1 MNPIDSKLKKIL
13 AMIDG
18 ATSEGE
24 ARAAS
29 LALQR
34 LLAANNMTIDDI
46 DLDDDAPDV
55 NEYAEDL
62 GKRVPE
68 WVKVLAYVIA
78 KNYRCRYYMQT
89 SHGAYDYWSGRHT
102 VTGSRFVFVG
112 ESQDAT
118 VAAGCFRA
126 TKHAIET
133 CFKKFCGKRFEQNG
147 TKIGRRAGVKNSYCL
162 GFIQGLEN
170 SYREQLEQDETM
182 ALAIVVPES
191 VNRYMND
198 ELNCKKMKP
207 RPLPSPPITQSRMPA
222 GKTVTASVRATVSHP
237 AHSDRHQI
245 GEGDALPIHFLYMA
259 IGKLAPIWVEL
270 VRYRTDRIRQ
280 NA

>member
-46 DLDDDAPDV
+46 DLNDDAPEV
-55 NEYAEDL
+55 NESAEDL

-89 SHGAYDYWSGRHT
+89 SHGAYDYWSGRRN
-102 VTGSRFVFVG
+102 VTGTRFVFVG
-112 ESQDAT
+112 ESQDASSRP
-118 VAAGCFRA
+118 VVSAPPSMRLRRVSRSSA
-126 TKHAIET
+126 T
-133 CFKKFCGKRFEQNG
+133 N
-147 TKIGRRAGVKNSYCL
+147 VS
-162 GFIQGLEN
+162 
-170 SYREQLEQDETM
+170 
-182 ALAIVVPES
+182 
-191 VNRYMND
+191 
-198 ELNCKKMKP
+198 
-207 RPLPSPPITQSRMPA
+207 SRMEPRLGA
-222 GKTVTASVRATVSHP
+222 ARV
-237 AHSDRHQI
+237 
-245 GEGDALPIHFLYMA
+245 
-259 IGKLAPIWVEL
+259 
-270 VRYRTDRIRQ
+270 
-280 NA
+280 

>member
-34 LLAANNMTIDDI
+34 LLAANDMTIEDI
-46 DLDDDAPDV
+46 DLADDAPEV
-55 NEYAEDL
+55 NESAEDL

-68 WVKVLAYVIA
+68 WVKLLAYVIA

-89 SHGAYDYWSGRHT
+89 SHGAYDYWAGRRP
-102 VTGSRFVFVG
+102 VTGTRFVFVG
-112 ESQDAT
+112 ESQYAV
-118 VAAGCFRA
+118 VASGCFRA
-126 TKHAIET
+126 TKHAIEN
-133 CFKKFCGKRFEQNG
+133 CFKKFCNMRSKQDG

-162 GFIQGLEN
+162 GFIEGLES

-191 VNRYMND
+191 VTRYMD
-198 ELNCKKMKP
+198 EELNLKKMK
-207 RPLPSPPITQSRMPA
+207 RQPITVSSD
-222 GKTVTASVRATVSHP
+222 KSV
-237 AHSDRHQI
+237 
-245 GEGDALPIHFLYMA
+245 GDAGRVDGYGF
-259 IGKLAPIWVEL
+259 GQG
-270 VRYRTDRIRQ
+270 DRI
-280 NA
+280 ATCA

>member
-34 LLAANNMTIDDI
+34 LLVANNMTIEDI
-46 DLDDDAPDV
+46 DLTDDVPEV
-55 NEYAEDL
+55 HELVEQL

-68 WVKVLAYVIA
+68 WVKFLACVIA
-78 KNYRCRYYMQT
+78 KNYRCRCYMQT
-89 SHGAYDYWSGRHT
+89 SYGAENYWTGRRN
-102 VTGSRFVFVG
+102 VTGRSVVFVG

-118 VAAGCFRA
+118 VASGCFRA
-126 TKHAIET
+126 TKHAIEN
-133 CFKKFCGKRFEQNG
+133 CFKKFCDERAEQYG

-162 GFIQGLEN
+162 GFIDGLEN
-170 SYREQLEQDETM
+170 SYREQLDQDVTM

-191 VNRYMND
+191 VTRYMND
-198 ELNCKKMKP
+198 ELDLRKP
-207 RPLPSPPITQSRMPA
+207 KRQPITVSSDTSIEDA
-222 GKTVTASVRATVSHP
+222 GRA
-237 AHSDRHQI
+237 DGYGFGQ
-245 GEGDALPIHFLYMA
+245 G
-259 IGKLAPIWVEL
+259 
-270 VRYRTDRIRQ
+270 DRI
-280 NA
+280 ATCA

>member
-46 DLDDDAPDV
+46 DLNDDVPEV
-55 NEYAEDL
+55 NESAEDL

-102 VTGSRFVFVG
+102 VTR
-112 ESQDAT
+112 
-118 VAAGCFRA
+118 
-126 TKHAIET
+126 
-133 CFKKFCGKRFEQNG
+133 
-147 TKIGRRAGVKNSYCL
+147 
-162 GFIQGLEN
+162 
-170 SYREQLEQDETM
+170 
-182 ALAIVVPES
+182 
-191 VNRYMND
+191 
-198 ELNCKKMKP
+198 
-207 RPLPSPPITQSRMPA
+207 
-222 GKTVTASVRATVSHP
+222 
-237 AHSDRHQI
+237 
-245 GEGDALPIHFLYMA
+245 
-259 IGKLAPIWVEL
+259 
-270 VRYRTDRIRQ
+270 
-280 NA
+280 